1 LQSKVSVVV
10 AAAAAAA
17 AVVARG
23 LRVALDLAGRS
34 SKKLAAVAQCCF
46 GAAAI
51 YLSGY
56 SSHQEVVVA
65 AALKGF
71 LAALDLSGHSGH
83 VEEAVVAAVV

>member
-10 AAAAAAA
+10 AA

-34 SKKLAAVAQCCF
+34 SKELAAVAQCCF
-46 GAAAI
+46 GVAAI

-56 SSHQEVVVA
+56 SSHEEVVA
-65 AALKGF
+65 AAAVKGF